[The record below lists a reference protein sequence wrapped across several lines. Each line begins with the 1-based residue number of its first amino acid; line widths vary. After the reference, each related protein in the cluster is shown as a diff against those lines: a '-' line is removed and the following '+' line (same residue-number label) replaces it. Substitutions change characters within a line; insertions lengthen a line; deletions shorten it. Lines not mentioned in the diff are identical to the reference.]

1 MLELGEGFETPTVMR
16 WPFEK
21 ITFFNKKASLY
32 RINSQ
37 FYQVPKEVEGKAWGI
52 KADSV
57 EFMRSL

>member
-1 MLELGEGFETPTVMR
+1 MR